1 MVEEEPPMDP
11 HYFRTYITEVQQR
24 IDEAVARN
32 ELSVSQ
38 AAEMIA
44 DAVAGGRVLYVFGA
58 SHAGILTQDLF
69 YRAGGLVPVEPI
81 MPAGLMLNE
90 RPVTRTSSLE
100 RLSGFAEVVLRDV
113 PIQADDVLLIASVSG
128 RNAVTVEMCTGA
140 QQRGAKVIALT
151 SLTYSRNVTARG
163 GSLLYEVADLVL
175 DLPGAVGDAAI
186 ALDGLQQR
194 VGPTSTSVGSAIL
207 QGLMV
212 EVSGRLLE
220 RGLRPPV
227 FVSANLD
234 HGDAANLALM
244 NAYRDRV
251 SYL

>member
-1 MVEEEPPMDP
+1 MDP
-11 HYFRTYITEVQQR
+11 HYFRTYIAEVQQH
-24 IDEAVARN
+24 IAEAVARN
-32 ELSVSQ
+32 ESSVSQ
-38 AAEMIA
+38 AAELIA
-44 DAVAGGRVLYVFGA
+44 DAIASGRVLYVFGA

-69 YRAGGLVPVEPI
+69 YRAGGLVPIEPI

-90 RPVTRTSSLE
+90 RPVTRTTSLE

-113 PIQADDVLLIASVSG
+113 PMQADDVLLIASVSG

-151 SLTYSRNVTARG
+151 SLTYARDIKARG

-175 DLPGAVGDAAI
+175 DVPGVVGDAAI
-186 ALDGLQQR
+186 ALDGLEQR

-234 HGDAANLALM
+234 HGDASNLPLM

>member
-1 MVEEEPPMDP
+1 MDP
-11 HYFRTYITEVQQR
+11 RYFRAYAAEVQQR
-24 IDEAVARN
+24 ISEAIARN
-32 ELSVSQ
+32 ESSVAQ
-38 AAEMIA
+38 AADLITN
-44 DAVAGGRVLYVFGA
+44 AVAAGRVLYVFGA

-90 RPVTRTSSLE
+90 RPITRTSALE

-128 RNAVTVEMCTGA
+128 RNAVTVEMCAGA

-151 SLTYSRNVTARG
+151 SLTYSHSVTPRG
-163 GSLLYEVADLVL
+163 GSLLCEIADVIL
-175 DLPGAVGDAAI
+175 DLPGSIGDAAI
-186 ALDGLQQR
+186 ALDGLEQR
-194 VGPTSTSVGSAIL
+194 VGPTSTPVGSAML

-220 RGLRPPV
+220 RGLRPPI

-234 HGDAANLALM
+234 HGDAANLALI